1 MYRSE
6 RIKTSDPVTGPY
18 DPGNRL
24 LPYLRQAPY
33 PCSRERLIL
42 TAREAGAPYEILEIA
57 RQLPDG
63 QYNSVKSV
71 AYAMDPEFERKLR
84 PPLAA

>member
-6 RIKTSDPVTGPY
+6 RIGTSGPITGPHY
-18 DPGNRL
+18 SGDRL
-24 LPYLRQAPY
+24 LRYVRRAPF
-33 PCSRERLIL
+33 PCRRETLIRVAL
-42 TAREAGAPYEILEIA
+42 EDGAPSEVLQLA

-63 QYNSVKSV
+63 QYNSLKAV
-71 AYAMDPEFERKLR
+71 AYAMDPEFEHQLR